1 MLNVIAHETGPAQCN
16 ALAGNGLYLTGT
28 AKHTRLKQLITLCYR
43 DLMRTLIALLALA
56 FTLTAPSFAQM
67 QRLLPTNGKLGH
79 LVGQQHPVPLVEID
93 SKVLRVSPG
102 GVIVDQNN
110 RFIVHGALPAAAD
123 VLYVLDSRGDISRII
138 LLTPTELARLEQA
151 AKR

>member
-1 MLNVIAHETGPAQCN
+1 
-16 ALAGNGLYLTGT
+16 
-28 AKHTRLKQLITLCYR
+28 
-43 DLMRTLIALLALA
+43 MRTLIAVLTLA
-56 FTLTAPSFAQM
+56 FTLTAPGFAQV

-79 LVGQQHPVPLVEID
+79 IGQQHPSPLVEID
-93 SKVLRVSPG
+93 SKVLRVAPG

-110 RFIVHGALPAAAD
+110 RFIVHGALPANAD
-123 VLYVLDSRGDISRII
+123 VLYVLDSRGDVSRII